1 MAKVSTIKFEIK
13 GMKYSL
19 NVNCDSSGTFKVKLP
34 QEVYE
39 PLKLDKEI
47 RTTTLLLLEQEFKK
61 AIERYLNAETTQ
73 EIMIAIWYGSAGNF
87 NRKKDGGVL
96 FYDKYG
102 IKLSFSSD
110 DDSILLFQHEIVMK
124 ETIDGV
130 VTYWKARKGKDFS
143 HISKEYK
150 EPEMWHKYDFTS
162 SSGKL
167 HDSDM
172 KTCKLIPY
180 SDAAF
185 ISLESAREK
194 IRTVSEMLFNFI
206 EQDVKQI
213 ETTLTKTKFLH

>member
-13 GMKYSL
+13 GFKYTL

-47 RTTTLLLLEQEFKK
+47 RTTTLALLEKEVNA
-61 AIERYLNAETTQ
+61 AIERYLNAQTTQ

-102 IKLSFSSD
+102 VRLFFSSD
-110 DDSILLFQHEIVMK
+110 DNSILMFEHEIVMK

-130 VTYWKARKGKDFS
+130 VTYWKTRKGKDFS

-150 EPEMWHKYDFTS
+150 EPEKWHKYDFTS

-172 KTCKLIPY
+172 KNCKLIPY
-180 SDAAF
+180 SDVALA
-185 ISLESAREK
+185 SLESAREK
-194 IRTVSEMLFNFI
+194 IRAVSEMLFNFI
-206 EQDVKQI
+206 EQDEKQI
-213 ETTLTKTKFLH
+213 ETTLTKTKFLN